1 MHIAGCT
8 TKILSC
14 HSAREYFEWG
24 YELFALKREEK
35 AFHAFTRSLECDP
48 LDLDVYEQVSR
59 LYAGKGNYQQSL
71 AFYEQALRLFPACA
85 RLHEKRAE
93 VE

>member
-1 MHIAGCT
+1 M
-8 TKILSC
+8 
-14 HSAREYFEWG
+14 
-24 YELFALKREEK
+24 
-35 AFHAFTRSLECDP
+35 
-48 LDLDVYEQVSR
+48 DVYEQVSR